1 MFEKV
6 SNNWYQMELNVSH
19 LRLMNCLEEK
29 KSQGE
34 DEELKWFEYVNN
46 LWSEEHLQH
55 LRDVSAPQN
64 FYEVYNPATGLYGF
78 QTLNDEKPTDDKDE
92 TELVEEKPAS
102 SSFQIQPTPQV
113 STEGPDYH
121 KDFFLHLAC

>member
-1 MFEKV
+1 
-6 SNNWYQMELNVSH
+6 MELRICLRKLVIIDTKWNLTWSH

-34 DEELKWFEYVNN
+34 GEELKWFEYVKD
-46 LWSEEHLQH
+46 LWSEEHLQR

-64 FYEVYNPATGLYGF
+64 FDEVYNPTTGLYGF
-78 QTLNDEKPTDDKDE
+78 QTLNDEEPLDDEDE

-102 SSFQIQPTPQV
+102 SSFQIQPPPQV
-113 STEGPDYH
+113 SNEGPDYIYI
-121 KDFFLHLAC
+121 